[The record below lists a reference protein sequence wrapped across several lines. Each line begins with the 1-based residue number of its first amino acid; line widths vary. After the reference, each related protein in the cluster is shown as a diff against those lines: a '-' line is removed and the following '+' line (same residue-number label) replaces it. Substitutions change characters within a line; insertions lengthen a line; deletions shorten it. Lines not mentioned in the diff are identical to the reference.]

1 MKNKLYLTLLAAA
14 SFLFGC
20 TSAPELPLQQLLVGT
35 DAIVSAALGA
45 EYPVDVTSNTKW
57 KVVSDG
63 ADWISADKDQST
75 GNATLTF
82 TILPNDGEAR
92 EAVVTI
98 AAFSDNS
105 VSRTISIRQS
115 GAKENGVIS
124 IKELRAMEKAGETVS
139 LSAGSEVRGFLLTN
153 PVVANWPDGTIA
165 IEDSFTEAYSGI
177 KVKLPEVPEYSQG
190 VEVAV
195 PLDGA
200 SLYRDESGY
209 LVLEASKADSTD
221 VTPVVVKPIALDYA
235 RLASG
240 AYESMYVSL
249 SMQITDD
256 GLKGIFSDCPLL
268 EDVDGN
274 NARLNVL
281 SESVLASTNASDGSC
296 DVSGIAG
303 FASEIPQ
310 ITPTSAA
317 DAKFDGMRFGVKIGV
332 RKLPYILSFYANSQK
347 NKDLKYS
354 IIKDGTYA
362 KLGTDF
368 YVKDKDEKIGA
379 VFTAKAS
386 EKMTG
391 SGQFRMSHW
400 ADEAA
405 HDNVPGKSFVGDDGS
420 GYTLTVP
427 LQMDMPSRFHIAFG
441 MAGTGG
447 AIRNWILSYSNDN
460 ETWYKGADFIIDKAI
475 SGSGFYYYY
484 DFTLEPEISF
494 AAGSTLYLR
503 WTATGT
509 TGVNG
514 STVTGLNS
522 DVRFSCC
529 CAIFDEYS
537 ASTSVPSGAVYYEPF
552 DNLTEGLDYL
562 WGDRLAAMMNFC
574 GSDISK
580 WTEAQ
585 RNGLT
590 GENVHQRRGYAQ
602 IGYVESQ
609 AVARAKYTNTVGSLT
624 TPALGAAG
632 NLNLSFDAMAY
643 HTPADRPNAKAG
655 EPADKKGDLT
665 SVIVKIDGGGTIDG
679 KTEVVVDGLSTSA
692 FKNFSLKISGA
703 TAGTK
708 LTFTSAPASGEF
720 SRWFIDNILVT
731 K

>member
-20 TSAPELPLQQLLVGT
+20 VSAPELPMQQLEVAA
-35 DAIVSAALGA
+35 DAIVSAATGA
-45 EYPVDVTSNTKW
+45 EYPVAVTSNTKW
-57 KVVSDG
+57 TVSSDG
-63 ADWISADKDQST
+63 ADWITADKEQST
-75 GNATLTF
+75 GNATLTL
-82 TILPNDGEAR
+82 TILPNEGEAR
-92 EAVVTI
+92 EAVITL

-105 VSRTISIRQS
+105 IRRTISIRQS
-115 GAKENGVIS
+115 GANENGVIS
-124 IKELRAMEKAGETVS
+124 IKELRAMEETGKTVS
-139 LSAGSEVRGFLLTN
+139 LTAGTRVRGFVLTD

-165 IEDSFTEAYSGI
+165 IEDSFTEAYSGV

-190 VEVAV
+190 VEVEV

-200 SLYRDESGY
+200 SLYRDETGY

-221 VTPVVVKPIALDYA
+221 VTPVVVKPIVLDYTK
-235 RLASG
+235 LASG

-249 SMQITDD
+249 NMQVTDS
-256 GLKGIFSDCPLL
+256 GLNGVFSDCPLL
-268 EDVDGN
+268 EDADGN

-281 SESVLASTNASDGSC
+281 SESVLASTNTSDGSC
-296 DVSGIAG
+296 YVSGIAG

-310 ITPTSAA
+310 ISPTSAA
-317 DAKFDGMRFGVKIGV
+317 DARFDGMRFGVKIGV

-354 IIKDGTYA
+354 VIKDGTYA

-368 YVKDKDEKIGA
+368 YVKDKDDKIGA
-379 VFTAKAS
+379 VFTAKTT

-391 SGQFRMSHW
+391 SGQFRMTHW

-405 HDNVPGKSFVGDDGS
+405 HDNVPGKSFAGDDGS

-427 LQMDMPSRFHIAFG
+427 LQTDLPSRFHIAFG

-447 AIRNWILSYSNDN
+447 AIKNWILSYSNDN

-484 DFTLEPEISF
+484 DLALEPEISF
-494 AAGSTLYLR
+494 TAGNTLYLR

-514 STVTGLNS
+514 STVTGLGS

-537 ASTSVPSGAVYYEPF
+537 ASTSVPAGAVYYEPF

-580 WTEAQ
+580 WTDGQ
-585 RNGLT
+585 KNGLT

-602 IGYVESQ
+602 VGYVESQ

-624 TPALGAAG
+624 TPALGVNG
-632 NLNLSFDAMAY
+632 DLNLSFDAMAY

-655 EPADKKGDLT
+655 EPADKNGDLT
-665 SVIVKIDGGGTIDG
+665 SVVVRIEGGGTIDG
-679 KTEVVVDGLSTSA
+679 KTEVMVDGLSTSA

-703 TAGTK
+703 TAGTRI
-708 LTFTSAPASGEF
+708 TFTSAPASGEF